1 MPSYLI
7 ARIIGATL
15 LGVVGWQA
23 GQMAAEAWGLPG
35 SLPWATT
42 GALVGLLAGGLVTP
56 YITIVPFRRV
66 LRVFQE
72 TQASRI
78 LAAVLGL
85 VTGLVLALLVSVP
98 LARISGWPGIWLP
111 IALSALF
118 GVMGVLV
125 ALSRESDLIEILP
138 QGDGSP
144 RTNGRHGGQIIMDTS
159 AIIDGRIA
167 DISQTGFVHGTL
179 VIPRFVLDELRHI
192 ADSSDSLRRNRG
204 RRGLEMLNKLRKEAV
219 VPVQVTDLDQ
229 WDGLEVDAKL
239 VKLAKSLGAPIL
251 TTDFNLNR
259 VAEIE
264 GVRVLNV
271 NELANA
277 LKSVVLPGE
286 EMRVHVIQ
294 EGKEAG
300 QGVGFLDDGTM
311 VVVENG
317 RRYLD
322 STVDVAVTR
331 VLQTAAGRLIFAQ
344 TRGR

>member
-1 MPSYLI
+1 MLSYI
-7 ARIIGATL
+7 IVRIVGAAL
-15 LGVVGWQA
+15 LGAGGWWAGQVAREAWRLPADLPWDTVGAVVGV
-23 GQMAAEAWGLPG
+23 LI
-35 SLPWATT
+35 
-42 GALVGLLAGGLVTP
+42 GGFLSP
-56 YITIVPFRRV
+56 YVTIVPFRGI
-66 LRVFQE
+66 LRALRE
-72 TQASRI
+72 TRASRI

-85 VTGLVLALLVSVP
+85 ITGLVLALLVSAP
-98 LARISGWPGIWLP
+98 LARIPGWPGIWVP

-118 GVMGVLV
+118 GVLGALV
-125 ALSRESDLIEILP
+125 ALSRERDLAQFLP
-138 QGDGSP
+138 QGNLP
-144 RTNGRHGGQIIMDTS
+144 VQANGLHDGQIIMDTS

-204 RRGLEMLNKLRKEAV
+204 RRGLEMLNKLRKESI
-219 VPVQVTDLDQ
+219 VPVQVSDVDQ
-229 WDGLEVDAKL
+229 WDGMEVDAKL
-239 VKLAKSLGAPIL
+239 VKLAKTLDAPIL

-259 VAEIE
+259 VAEIQ
-264 GVRVLNV
+264 GVQVLNV

-317 RRYLD
+317 RRYID
-322 STVDVAVTR
+322 NTIDVAVTR

-344 TRGR
+344 TRAR

>member
-1 MPSYLI
+1 MLSYVI
-7 ARIIGATL
+7 ARVIGASV
-15 LGVVGWQA
+15 LGAGGWLA
-23 GQMAAEAWGLPG
+23 GPLAGEAWVLPKSLPG
-35 SLPWATT
+35 NIA
-42 GALVGLLAGGLVTP
+42 GAVAGVLVGGLLTP
-56 YITIVPFRRV
+56 YVTV
-66 LRVFQE
+66 LPYRAILRTARKTPGV
-72 TQASRI
+72 RI

-85 VTGLVLALLVSVP
+85 ITGLVLALLLSAP
-98 LARISGWPGIWLP
+98 LARIPGWPGIWVP

-118 GVMGVLV
+118 GIMGALV
-125 ALSRESDLIEILP
+125 ALSRERDLVQFLP
-138 QGDGSP
+138 QGDPSA
-144 RTNGRHGGQIIMDTS
+144 RTDGRHDGQIIMDTS

-192 ADSSDSLRRNRG
+192 ADSSDSARRNRG
-204 RRGLEMLNKLRKEAV
+204 RRGLEMLNKLRKEAI
-219 VPVQVTDLDQ
+219 VPIQVTDVDQ
-229 WDGLEVDAKL
+229 WDGMEVDAKL

-259 VAEIE
+259 VAEIQ

-286 EMRVHVIQ
+286 ELRVHVIQ

-300 QGVGFLDDGTM
+300 QGVAFLDDGTM

-322 STVDVAVTR
+322 NTIDVAVTR

-344 TRGR
+344 TRAR